1 MGNKHPIQ
9 KITFEDMQYFV
20 KSSNIII
27 STLPINNQYCLIPNT
42 LDPASEIKLLNDLL
56 KKDTNTP
63 LIVYG
68 MNSCDN
74 SLIQK
79 YNQLNKLGFSQIYV
93 YPGGIF
99 EWLLLQDIYGEDSFP
114 TTKKEL
120 DVLKYKGNS
129 LKNLL
134 QLTN

>member
-9 KITFEDMQYFV
+9 KINFEDMQHFI

-27 STLPINNQYCLIPNT
+27 STLPSQNQYCLIPNT
-42 LDPASEIKLLNDLL
+42 LDPDSEIKLLNELL

-74 SLIQK
+74 SLIKK
-79 YNQLNKLGFSQIYV
+79 YNQLNKLGFSQIFIYT
-93 YPGGIF
+93 GGIF

-120 DVLKYKGNS
+120 DILKYKGS
-129 LKNLL
+129 SVKKLL
-134 QLTN
+134 QITN

>member
-63 LIVYG
+63 LIVY
-68 MNSCDN
+68 
-74 SLIQK
+74 L
-79 YNQLNKLGFSQIYV
+79 
-93 YPGGIF
+93 F
-99 EWLLLQDIYGEDSFP
+99 ESHLSRFL
-114 TTKKEL
+114 
-120 DVLKYKGNS
+120 
-129 LKNLL
+129 
-134 QLTN
+134 